1 MSASRVDGTRLAGP
15 TVRREDV
22 PLHDDVRWL
31 AASLGRVILRLEGDD
46 AFQTIETLRQTCRAR
61 RRGDP
66 DAPQLEALLAQV
78 DALPIDRGAI
88 TARAFT
94 LFFLV
99 INTAEQVHRVRRAR
113 AYRTIDNA
121 EPQPGSARWAMR
133 VLRANGRAATEV
145 ERAMLGLDVRPVL
158 TAHPTESTRRTLL
171 ALQARVAD
179 LLLAREGTPFA
190 ERRAIDEA
198 LDGEIE
204 LLWVTAEVRQDRPSV
219 RDEVSTVLWYL
230 ETRLLD
236 AGARARDALIR
247 AFEEEFGTT
256 SDQVRQLVPLRT
268 GNWVGGDRDGN
279 PFVTPDVTIATARRA
294 SYAILGR
301 YALAL
306 ADLVE
311 RLSVSAAI
319 AHPAD
324 ALRASIEADC
334 ALLPEVFTANRG
346 RNADEP
352 LRLKLSLMS
361 ARVEAARRLTA
372 ARDAGRVAAEPAA
385 YTDATQL
392 EDDLLLVRESLLR
405 AGAAQACR
413 TTIDPLV
420 AMVRAH
426 GLHGFLMDVRD
437 HADAHRAALD
447 DVAAQLG
454 IRPFA
459 SDALR
464 SELAGRRPLVSAHL
478 PLADGTTRV
487 LDTFR
492 AVRTIQGEMG
502 ERAASTYIVS
512 MTTEPDDLLR
522 VLLLARE
529 TGLADLAAE
538 PPTSRLDV
546 VPLFETLDDLERA
559 PAVMRALLDDPIYR
573 RQLAARGNRQEVM
586 IGYSDSGKDAGILA
600 SSWALYQGQEALA
613 AVFRDA
619 GVELRLFH
627 GRGGSVGRGGGSP
640 VARAL
645 AALPPGTV
653 NGRIKIT
660 EQGEIISQQFGLL
673 PVAERTLEVTLAGT
687 LLQEFNEWPN
697 AISAGEMTEFRT
709 TMTDLASRGLAVYR
723 DFVHEHQ
730 ELFALFRIATPIDEL
745 ADARFGSRPAY
756 RPGAG
761 AGITGIRAIPWG
773 FGWTQIRLMLTG
785 WLGAGTALAHY
796 ASTDDGLDV
805 LRRMAARWPFFDDLL
820 GKIEMVCAKTDL
832 DIAHT
837 YVQALGGDLALLS
850 RLEREFTSTVDAV
863 LRIRD
868 SATLLRGNA
877 VLQSAIALRNPYV
890 DALSLLQISLLRR
903 KRALGADD
911 PTRGAINAAL
921 ATTVSGIA
929 QGLRNTG

>member
-1 MSASRVDGTRLAGP
+1 VLAGAS
-15 TVRREDV
+15 VRREDV

-31 AASLGRVILRLEGDD
+31 AASLGRVIRRLEGEA
-46 AFQTIETLRQTCRAR
+46 AFETIEALRRACRAR
-61 RRGDP
+61 RHGNP
-66 DAPQLEALLAQV
+66 GAPSLDALIAQVEALSLESSAV
-78 DALPIDRGAI
+78 

-94 LFFLV
+94 LFFLL

-113 AYRTIDNA
+113 AYRTIGNA
-121 EPQPGSARWAMR
+121 EPQPASARWAMR
-133 VLRANGRAATEV
+133 AMHAAGRGASEV

-171 ALQARVAD
+171 ALQSRVAD
-179 LLLAREGTPFA
+179 LLLAREGAPLA
-190 ERRAIDEA
+190 ESRAIEEA
-198 LDGEIE
+198 LDGEVE
-204 LLWVTAEVRQDRPSV
+204 LLWITAEVRQDRPSV
-219 RDEVSTVLWYL
+219 KDEVSTVLWYL

-236 AGARARDALIR
+236 ASARARDALVR

-256 SDQVRQLVPLRT
+256 SEAIQQLVPLRV

-279 PFVTPDVTIATARRA
+279 PGVTPDVTIATARRA

-301 YALAL
+301 YSDALAG
-306 ADLVE
+306 LVE
-311 RLSVSAAI
+311 RLSVSASI
-319 AHPAD
+319 APPSD
-324 ALRASIEADC
+324 ELRASIESDC
-334 ALLPEVFTANRG
+334 KLLPNVYEANR
-346 RNADEP
+346 RRDADEP
-352 LRLKLSLMS
+352 LRLKLSFMS
-361 ARVEAARRLTA
+361 ARVESARRLTA
-372 ARDAGRVAAEPAA
+372 ARDAGKAADEPAA
-385 YTDATQL
+385 YTAAAQL
-392 EDDLLLVRESLLR
+392 ERDLLLVRESLVR
-405 AGAAQACR
+405 AGATHACR
-413 TTIDPLV
+413 TTVDPLLAV
-420 AMVRAH
+420 VRAH
-426 GLHGFLMDVRD
+426 GLYGYMMDVRD
-437 HADAHRAALD
+437 HAQVHRAALD

-454 IRPFA
+454 VAPLEGD
-459 SDALR
+459 SLR
-464 SELAGRRPLVSAHL
+464 TELTRRRPLVNSHV
-478 PLADGTTRV
+478 PLAEGTTRV

-492 AVRTIQGEMG
+492 AMRTIQAEMG
-502 ERAASTYIVS
+502 ELSASTYIVS

-538 PPTSRLDV
+538 SPVSRLDV

-559 PAVMRALLDDPIYR
+559 PAVMRALLDDPLYR

-640 VARAL
+640 VSRAL

-673 PVAERTLEVTLAGT
+673 PVAERTLEVTLAGA
-687 LLQEFNEWPN
+687 LLQEFNQWPE
-697 AISAGEMTEFRT
+697 AISADELREFRAV
-709 TMTDLASRGLAVYR
+709 MTDLAARGLSVYR
-723 DFVHEHQ
+723 ELVHEHD
-730 ELFALFRIATPIDEL
+730 ALFRLFRTATPIDEL
-745 ADARFGSRPAY
+745 AEARFGSRPAY

-773 FGWTQIRLMLTG
+773 FGWTQIRLMLPG

-796 ASTDDGLDV
+796 ASTSEGLGV

-832 DIAHT
+832 EIARA
-837 YVQALGGDLALLS
+837 YVRNLGGDLALLS
-850 RLEREFTSTVDAV
+850 RLEREFESTVDSV

-868 SATLLRGNA
+868 SATLLRDNP

-890 DALSLLQISLLRR
+890 DPLSLLQIVLLRR
-903 KRALGADD
+903 KREPGEDEQS
-911 PTRGAINAAL
+911 RAAVDAVL
-921 ATTVSGIA
+921 ATTLSGIA